1 MLAAAFLGTVAAASV
16 GTPGAST
23 QVRPSDASRSAA
35 LPLTITTR
43 VDARGNGAFTLR
55 GALVDSGRAAARRA
69 VVNGRLVAT
78 ITLVGANGGLVLTS
92 RQPCGR
98 GAGRWGIVSGTRTY
112 AGVAGHG
119 ATSVARC
126 RRPLGPAAV
135 VFRGSVEVPPARLA
149 PPGPYGGQTTQ
160 DASFLFEV
168 TPDGRTVA
176 NVLLG
181 QFRYECIRSDGLHIR
196 GESGVDTTFPGPFPI
211 ADDGT
216 FSFATRAMT
225 VAGRFTS
232 SGAEGAVSMDIVYPA
247 DAQGRTQTC
256 KGSVSW
262 TAKTPPPPPKRPL
275 AGTYCGFVLGCG
287 DVCVEVTA
295 DGRQVR
301 GVRAAINLTCGLVAK
316 IPVTVNIASDLV
328 MPLRT
333 DLSFRGSFPQQFEGM
348 TIQAAISGTFDQNGG
363 LTGVVGPGQLTI
375 TRDGGAQ
382 VCRGNGNFTAKLQ
395 R

>member
-16 GTPGAST
+16 GAPGAST
-23 QVRPSDASRSAA
+23 QVRQLHASRSAA

-98 GAGRWGIVSGTRTY
+98 GAGRWRIVSGTRAY

-119 ATSVARC
+119 ATSAARC

-181 QFRYECIRSDGLHIR
+181 QFRYECVRSDGSAHPWRVGRRHDLPRAVPDRGRRDVLVRRAGDDRRWALHLRRRR
-196 GESGVDTTFPGPFPI
+196 GDGLDRRRVSRGRTGSDADVQGLGELDREDAPASSEAPARRYLLRVRPRRWGRLRRGHSGRAAGPGCPGRDQPDVRPRREDPRDREHRVRPRH
-211 ADDGT
+211 ATSNRPLVPGVVPTAVRRDDDPGRNQ
-216 FSFATRAMT
+216 SERSTRT
-225 VAGRFTS
+225 
-232 SGAEGAVSMDIVYPA
+232 AVSPEWS
-247 DAQGRTQTC
+247 G
-256 KGSVSW
+256 
-262 TAKTPPPPPKRPL
+262 
-275 AGTYCGFVLGCG
+275 
-287 DVCVEVTA
+287 
-295 DGRQVR
+295 
-301 GVRAAINLTCGLVAK
+301 
-316 IPVTVNIASDLV
+316 
-328 MPLRT
+328 
-333 DLSFRGSFPQQFEGM
+333 RGS
-348 TIQAAISGTFDQNGG
+348 
-363 LTGVVGPGQLTI
+363 
-375 TRDGGAQ
+375 
-382 VCRGNGNFTAKLQ
+382 
-395 R
+395 